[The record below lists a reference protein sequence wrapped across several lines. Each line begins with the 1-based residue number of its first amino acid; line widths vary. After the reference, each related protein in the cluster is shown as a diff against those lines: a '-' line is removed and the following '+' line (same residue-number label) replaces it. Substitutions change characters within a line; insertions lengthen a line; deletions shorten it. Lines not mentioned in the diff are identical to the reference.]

1 MRKLLI
7 ALVVVVALLVGADFG
22 LRLTAEYWVGR
33 GLQHDLSLSERPSV
47 SMGDFPFIPELVTGN
62 VDPVT
67 VQANGT
73 SSAEGISLESVMLTL
88 HDVTFS
94 PGQLMVGGRTRIIAV
109 RGEGTA
115 ELTEQELDR
124 AVRTSV
130 PATVHLKDGRVVI
143 RLDQSEQEVMATA
156 SISGGGVVLRP
167 IQPPLPVVS
176 VALPELVKG
185 LTYREVRIERDVAT
199 LSFTLQRVAFEI
211 GRS

>member
-47 SMGDFPFIPELVTGN
+47 SMGDF
-62 VDPVT
+62 DPVT

-115 ELTEQELDR
+115 ELTERELDR